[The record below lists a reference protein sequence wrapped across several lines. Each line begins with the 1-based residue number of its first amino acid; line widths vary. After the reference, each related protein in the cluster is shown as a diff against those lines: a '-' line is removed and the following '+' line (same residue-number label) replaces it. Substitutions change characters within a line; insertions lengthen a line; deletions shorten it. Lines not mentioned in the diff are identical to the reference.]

1 MLIEVLR
8 SRRSIR
14 AFSGQPVEQE
24 KLDLLIE
31 AMLRAPAQPGKP
43 PWEFV
48 VVRDRETIAQLSQ
61 AKASGSACLKEAA
74 LVVVVCGRPQISDV
88 WVEYASLA
96 TLLLHLEAHDLGL
109 GSCWVQVR
117 LRTHDGER
125 SAEEYI
131 AEVLG
136 LDPAM
141 AVEAMVAVGY
151 PPRRRAATRPRRCP
165 TRRSASRG
173 TSAAE

>member
-31 AMLRAPAQPGKP
+31 AMLRAPAQQGKP

-61 AKASGSACLKEAA
+61 AKASGSAFLKEAS
-74 LVVVVCGRPQISDV
+74 LVVVVCADPQISDV
-88 WVEYASLA
+88 WVEYASIA

-117 LRTHDGER
+117 LRAHDGER

-151 PPRRRAATRPRRCP
+151 PAETKAGHP
-165 TRRSASRG
+165 TSSLPYEKVSFERYERS
-173 TSAAE
+173 

>member
-1 MLIEVLR
+1 MLIDLLR

-14 AFSGQPVEQE
+14 AFSDRPVERE

-31 AMLRAPAQPGKP
+31 AMLRAPASPGKA

-48 VVRDRETIAQLSQ
+48 VVSDKETIARLSE
-61 AKASGSACLKEAA
+61 AKAQGSAFLKGAA
-74 LVVVVCGRPQISDV
+74 LLVVVCAHPQISDV
-88 WVEYASLA
+88 WVEYAAIA

-117 LRTHDGER
+117 LRGHDEQR
-125 SAEEYI
+125 SAEQYI
-131 AEVLG
+131 AEVIG

-141 AVEAMVAVGY
+141 AVEAMVAIGY
-151 PPRRRAATRPRRCP
+151 PAETKAGHPTSSLPYDKVSFERHDRR
-165 TRRSASRG
+165 
-173 TSAAE
+173 

>member
-1 MLIEVLR
+1 MLIDLLR

-14 AFSGQPVEQE
+14 AFTDRPLEQE

-31 AMLRAPAQPGKP
+31 AMLRAPTSAGKA

-48 VVRDRETIAQLSQ
+48 VVSDRETIARLSL
-61 AKASGSACLKEAA
+61 AKTRNSAFLKDAA
-74 LVVVVCGRPQISDV
+74 LVVVVCAHPQISDV
-88 WVEYASLA
+88 WVEYAAIA

-117 LRTHDGER
+117 LREHDGQR
-125 SAEEYI
+125 SAEKYI

-141 AVEAMVAVGY
+141 AVEAMVAIGY
-151 PPRRRAATRPRRCP
+151 PAETKTGHP
-165 TRRSASRG
+165 TSSLPYDKVSFERHGRS
-173 TSAAE
+173 

>member
-1 MLIEVLR
+1 MFIDLLR

-31 AMLRAPAQPGKP
+31 AALRAPAQQGKP

-48 VVRDRETIAQLSQ
+48 VVQDRETIRRLSLS
-61 AKASGSACLKEAA
+61 KANGSAFLKGAA
-74 LVVVVCGRPQISDV
+74 LVVVVCAHPQISDV
-88 WVEYASLA
+88 WVEYSSIA

-117 LRTHDGER
+117 LREHDEQR
-125 SAEEYI
+125 SAEQHI
-131 AEVLG
+131 AEILG
-136 LDPAM
+136 LDRAT
-141 AVEAMVAVGY
+141 AVEAMVAIGY
-151 PPRRRAATRPRRCP
+151 PAETKAGHP
-165 TRRSASRG
+165 TSSLLYDKVSFDTQGRG
-173 TSAAE
+173 

>member
-1 MLIEVLR
+1 MLIELMR

-14 AFSGQPVEQE
+14 AFSDQPVEPE
-24 KLDLLIE
+24 KLDLLLE
-31 AMLRAPAQPGKP
+31 AALRAPAQPGKP

-48 VVRDRETIAQLSQ
+48 VVSDSETIAQLSL
-61 AKASGSACLKEAA
+61 AKASGSAFLKKAA

-117 LRTHDGER
+117 LRAHDGER
-125 SAEEYI
+125 SAAAYI
-131 AEVLG
+131 SEILG
-136 LDPAM
+136 LDPELD
-141 AVEAMVAVGY
+141 VEAMVAVGY
-151 PPRRRAATRPRRCP
+151 PAEAKNGHP
-165 TRRSASRG
+165 TTSLPYEKVSFERYERS
-173 TSAAE
+173 

>member
-1 MLIEVLR
+1 MLIDLLR

-14 AFSGQPVEQE
+14 AFSDRPVERE

-31 AMLRAPAQPGKP
+31 AMLRAPASPGKA

-48 VVRDRETIAQLSQ
+48 VVSDKETIARLSE
-61 AKASGSACLKEAA
+61 AKAQGSAFLKGAA
-74 LVVVVCGRPQISDV
+74 LLVVVCAHPQISDV
-88 WVEYASLA
+88 WVEYAAIA

-117 LRTHDGER
+117 LRGHDEQH
-125 SAEEYI
+125 SAEQYI
-131 AEVLG
+131 AEVIG

-141 AVEAMVAVGY
+141 AVEAMVAIGY
-151 PPRRRAATRPRRCP
+151 PAETKAGHPTSSLPYDKVSFERHGRR
-165 TRRSASRG
+165 
-173 TSAAE
+173 

>member
-1 MLIEVLR
+1 MLIELLR

-14 AFSGQPVEQE
+14 AFSDQPVEQE

-31 AMLRAPAQPGKP
+31 ALLRAPAQQGKP
-43 PWEFV
+43 PWAFV
-48 VVRDRETIAQLSQ
+48 VVRDRETIAQLSL
-61 AKASGSACLKEAA
+61 AKASGSAFLKGAS
-74 LVVVVCGRPQISDV
+74 LVVVVCADPQISDV
-88 WVEYASLA
+88 WVEYASIA

-117 LRTHDGER
+117 LRTHDGGR
-125 SAEEYI
+125 SAEEHI

-136 LDPAM
+136 LDPAL

-151 PPRRRAATRPRRCP
+151 PTETKTGHP
-165 TRRSASRG
+165 TSSLPYEKVSFERHERS
-173 TSAAE
+173 

>member
-1 MLIEVLR
+1 MLIDLLR

-14 AFSGQPVEQE
+14 AFSERPVEQE

-31 AMLRAPAQPGKP
+31 AMLRAPASAGKA

-48 VVRDRETIAQLSQ
+48 VVRDSETIARLSL
-61 AKASGSACLKEAA
+61 AKPQSCAFLKDAA
-74 LVVVVCGRPQISDV
+74 LVVAVCAHPQIADV
-88 WVEYASLA
+88 WVEYAAIA

-117 LRTHDGER
+117 LRAHDGQR
-125 SAEEYI
+125 SAEQYI

-141 AVEAMVAVGY
+141 AVEALVAIGY
-151 PPRRRAATRPRRCP
+151 PAEEKAGHP
-165 TRRSASRG
+165 TSSLPYDKVSFESYDRS
-173 TSAAE
+173 

>member
-1 MLIEVLR
+1 MLIDLLR

-14 AFSGQPVEQE
+14 AFADWPLERE

-31 AMLRAPAQPGKP
+31 AMVRAPTSPGKA

-48 VVRDRETIAQLSQ
+48 VVSDKETIARLSE
-61 AKASGSACLKEAA
+61 AKAQDSAFLKGAA
-74 LVVVVCGRPQISDV
+74 LVVVVCAHPQISDV
-88 WVEYASLA
+88 WVEYAAIA

-117 LRTHDGER
+117 LREHDEQR
-125 SAEEYI
+125 SAAKYI
-131 AEVLG
+131 AEVIG

-141 AVEAMVAVGY
+141 AVEAMVAIGY
-151 PPRRRAATRPRRCP
+151 
-165 TRRSASRG
+165 
-173 TSAAE
+173 AAETKAGHPTSSLPYDKVSFERHGRR

>member
-1 MLIEVLR
+1 MLIDLLR

-14 AFSGQPVEQE
+14 AFSDRPVEQE

-31 AMLRAPAQPGKP
+31 AMLRAPVQPGKP

-48 VVRDRETIAQLSQ
+48 VVSDRKTIAQLSL
-61 AKASGSACLKEAA
+61 AKAHGSAFIEGAA
-74 LVVVVCGRPQISDV
+74 LVVVVCAHPQISDV
-88 WVEYASLA
+88 WVEYASIA

-117 LRTHDGER
+117 LREHDGR
-125 SAEEYI
+125 QSAGEYI
-131 AEVLG
+131 TELLG
-136 LDPAM
+136 LDPAT

-151 PPRRRAATRPRRCP
+151 PAEAKSGHP
-165 TRRSASRG
+165 
-173 TSAAE
+173 TSALPYDKVSFDGRARS

>member
-31 AMLRAPAQPGKP
+31 AMLRAPAQQSKP

-48 VVRDRETIAQLSQ
+48 VVRDRETIAALSL
-61 AKASGSACLKEAA
+61 AKAQGSAFLKDAA
-74 LVVVVCGRPQISDV
+74 VVVVVCAHPQISDV
-88 WVEYASLA
+88 WVEYASIA

-117 LRTHDGER
+117 LRAHDEES
-125 SAEEYI
+125 SA
-131 AEVLG
+131 AVLR

-141 AVEAMVAVGY
+141 AVGAMVAVGY
-151 PPRRRAATRPRRCP
+151 PAETKAGHPTSSLPYEKVSFERCE
-165 TRRSASRG
+165 RS
-173 TSAAE
+173 

>member
-1 MLIEVLR
+1 MLIELLR

-31 AMLRAPAQPGKP
+31 AMLRAPAQQGKP

-48 VVRDRETIAQLSQ
+48 VVRDRETIAQLSL
-61 AKASGSACLKEAA
+61 AKASGSAFLKEAA
-74 LVVVVCGRPQISDV
+74 LVVVVCAHPQISDV
-88 WVEYASLA
+88 WVEYASIA

-117 LRTHDGER
+117 LREHDEQR
-125 SAEEYI
+125 SAAEYI

-136 LDPAM
+136 LDPAI
-141 AVEAMVAVGY
+141 AVEAMVAIGY
-151 PPRRRAATRPRRCP
+151 PAEEKTGHP
-165 TRRSASRG
+165 TSSLPYDKVDLGRHVRS
-173 TSAAE
+173 

>member
-1 MLIEVLR
+1 MLIDLLR

-14 AFSGQPVEQE
+14 TFSARPVEQE
-24 KLDLLIE
+24 KLDLLTE
-31 AMLRAPAQPGKP
+31 AMLRAPVSPAKV

-48 VVRDRETIAQLSQ
+48 VVRDRETITQLSQ
-61 AKASGSACLKEAA
+61 AKAQGSAFLKDAA
-74 LVVVVCGRPQISDV
+74 LVVVVCARPQISDV
-88 WVEYASLA
+88 WVEHAAIA

-117 LRTHDGER
+117 LREHDEQR

-131 AEVLG
+131 AEALG

-141 AVEAMVAVGY
+141 AVEAMVAIGY
-151 PPRRRAATRPRRCP
+151 P
-165 TRRSASRG
+165 
-173 TSAAE
+173 AETKAGHPGSSLPYDKVSFERYGHR

>member
-31 AMLRAPAQPGKP
+31 AMLRAPAQQSKP

-48 VVRDRETIAQLSQ
+48 VVRDGETIAQLSQ
-61 AKASGSACLKEAA
+61 AKASGSAFLKQAA
-74 LVVVVCGRPQISDV
+74 LVVVVCAHPQISDV
-88 WVEYASLA
+88 WVEYASIA

-117 LRTHDGER
+117 LRAHDEES

-131 AEVLG
+131 AAVLG

-151 PPRRRAATRPRRCP
+151 PAEAKSGHPTSSLPYEKVSFERCE
-165 TRRSASRG
+165 RS
-173 TSAAE
+173 

>member
-1 MLIEVLR
+1 MLIDLLR

-14 AFSGQPVEQE
+14 TFADRPLERE
-24 KLDLLIE
+24 KLDLLVE
-31 AMLRAPAQPGKP
+31 AMLRAPVSPGKA

-48 VVRDRETIAQLSQ
+48 VVRDRETIVRLSE
-61 AKASGSACLKEAA
+61 AKAQGSAFVKGAA
-74 LVVVVCGRPQISDV
+74 LVVVVCAHPQISDV
-88 WVEYASLA
+88 WVEYAAIA

-117 LRTHDGER
+117 LREHDGQR
-125 SAEEYI
+125 SAEKYI

-141 AVEAMVAVGY
+141 AVEAMVAIGY
-151 PPRRRAATRPRRCP
+151 PAETKTGHP
-165 TRRSASRG
+165 TSSLPYDKVSFERHGRS
-173 TSAAE
+173 